1 MEKGGNTLGM
11 KNIAAKGREKREAL
25 GYGEDLKDMPGA
37 ETGEEGEVRRKD
49 SMIA

>member
-25 GYGEDLKDMPGA
+25 GYGEDLKDTVK
-37 ETGEEGEVRRKD
+37 ENGEEGKVVRKD
-49 SMIA
+49 SMIG